1 MKNSMQIKAKT
12 IKARLDV
19 LTQCRLRNQQICSIY
34 LSPCSSIFFW
44 QTTGWGGGS
53 SGRNTETHQLNFNF
67 SHDEKTSSSST
78 LPPLITFP
86 NQAQQY
92 VQQQH
97 RSSQKMAKIWIPPD
111 GRNDSAAESTLQRY
125 LIAQSTDGQRSR
137 TIGQTKYS
145 SEIDKRL
152 YGPQLS
158 PSQRQSTIIHSTATN
173 TGTAANNTTTRK
185 GGRFRPNWLDQF
197 AWLKHDEVNNF
208 MYCTYCRRWSNDIP
222 DIRTSFVE
230 GNSNFRLEIVNHHDK
245 CKAHKM
251 CKEREMQSQQRQ
263 LEDHQQRLKLQ
274 KQHPQ
279 QPPEDCGTDTTGGC
293 LGGANNVTN
302 AVTVSDKKANDRG
315 GGGGGT

>member
-1 MKNSMQIKAKT
+1 M
-12 IKARLDV
+12 
-19 LTQCRLRNQQICSIY
+19 SIEKIADLPY
-34 LSPCSSIFFW
+34 ISLSPCSSIFFW

-53 SGRNTETHQLNFNF
+53 SGRNTETHQLNLNF
-67 SHDEKTSSSST
+67 SHDQKTSSSST
-78 LPPLITFP
+78 LPQLLTFP
-86 NQAQQY
+86 NQAVQSQQY
-92 VQQQH
+92 VQQHH
-97 RSSQKMAKIWIPPD
+97 RPSQKMAKIWIPPD
-111 GRNDSAAESTLQRY
+111 GRNTTAAESTLQRY
-125 LIAQSTDGQRSR
+125 LIAQTIDGQRSR
-137 TIGQTKYS
+137 TINPTKYS
-145 SEIDKRL
+145 AEIGKRI

-158 PSQRQSTIIHSTATN
+158 PSHRQPAIILSSATN
-173 TGTAANNTTTRK
+173 QNPGTAATNTTTRK

-197 AWLKHDEVNNF
+197 AWLKHDELNNF

-251 CKEREMQSQQRQ
+251 CKEREMQSQQLQ

-279 QPPEDCGTDTTGGC
+279 QPPEDCGTDTTGGR
-293 LGGANNVTN
+293 LGDASSVTD
-302 AVTVSDKKANDRG
+302 AVTVSDEKANDRG

>member
-1 MKNSMQIKAKT
+1 
-12 IKARLDV
+12 
-19 LTQCRLRNQQICSIY
+19 
-34 LSPCSSIFFW
+34 
-44 QTTGWGGGS
+44 
-53 SGRNTETHQLNFNF
+53 
-67 SHDEKTSSSST
+67 
-78 LPPLITFP
+78 
-86 NQAQQY
+86 
-92 VQQQH
+92 
-97 RSSQKMAKIWIPPD
+97 MAKIWIPPD
-111 GRNDSAAESTLQRY
+111 GRNDAAAESTLQRY
-125 LIAQSTDGQRSR
+125 LIAQTTDGQRAR
-137 TIGQTKYS
+137 TKYS
-145 SEIDKRL
+145 AEIEKRL

-158 PSQRQSTIIHSTATN
+158 PTQRQPTIVPSTVTAN
-173 TGTAANNTTTRK
+173 NNPGASANNTTTRK

-197 AWLKHDEVNNF
+197 AWLKHDELNNF

-279 QPPEDCGTDTTGGC
+279 QPPEDCGTDTTGGR
-293 LGGANNVTN
+293 LGGASSSVTD
-302 AVTVSDKKANDRG
+302 AVTGSDKKPNDRG